1 MSYLDLAEY
10 KEFPLAE
17 VSEDEFSK
25 LESKASVLLD
35 ELTNFYY
42 QMNDLVADKDSFR
55 VKQFKRAMALEIDY
69 LKTIDKSSTAELVN
83 NPMAVSETQ
92 SIGRTSVS
100 KSYGTGN
107 NSNSGRSTSNLIAGE
122 VFAVLRPTGLLFK
135 GVGWL

>member
-1 MSYLDLAEY
+1 MSYLDLNEY
-10 KEFPLAE
+10 KEFPLAD
-17 VSEDEFSK
+17 VSEEEFSK

-42 QMNDLVADKDSFR
+42 QINDLATDTDNFR

-69 LKTIDKSSTAELVN
+69 LKTVGKSSTAELAN

-107 NSNSGRSTSNLIAGE
+107 NSISGRSTSNLIAGE
-122 VFAVLRPTGLLFK
+122 VFLILRPTGLLYK
-135 GVGWL
+135 GVGWI